1 LKGKSE
7 KFISKIIGQIER
19 AFPSPEPDK
28 HRYIIET
35 DKFSYILLD
44 SRPREDGSGN
54 WTKTPIAKFSYNE
67 MDKMWQLSW
76 MPPQG
81 RWQKYGKY
89 YDIETAALVIK
100 GDPTG
105 CFMGQVSPLAYLKSS
120 KKITGEEGGD
130 G

>member
-1 LKGKSE
+1 LKGKSQ
-7 KFISKIIGQIER
+7 KFIDKIVVQIER

-28 HRYIIET
+28 HRYLVEV
-35 DKFSYILLD
+35 DRFSFFLLD
-44 SRPREDGSGN
+44 YRPREDGSGE
-54 WTKTPIAKFSYNE
+54 WRKIPIAKFSYNE

-81 RWQKYGKY
+81 RWQKFGKY
-89 YDIETAALVIK
+89 YDIETATLVIK

-105 CFMGQVSPLAYLKSS
+105 CFMGEVSPLAYLKSEKAGT
-120 KKITGEEGGD
+120 KKD